1 MFHTAGKICHK
12 SGPSFPLLPIHSD
25 TQQWI
30 EIVILDVTLAPQG
43 RAEEDVFDIPF
54 EYYELDA

>member
-25 TQQWI
+25 AQQWI

-54 EYYELDA
+54 EHYELDA